1 MNSTSNDDTMDSAKE
16 WYYWPIYPEYGK
28 GYVTEKNPYKDGVTE
43 YATTEH
49 YKIYFPVKG
58 VYVTVFL
65 KDLMKAQAD

>member
-1 MNSTSNDDTMDSAKE
+1 MNSTSNNDTMDSAKE

-28 GYVTEKNPYKDGVTE
+28 GYVMEKNPYKDGVTE

>member
-1 MNSTSNDDTMDSAKE
+1 MNPTSNDSIMDPDKE

-43 YATTEH
+43 YATNEH
-49 YKIYFPVKG
+49 YRIYFPVKG

>member
-49 YKIYFPVKG
+49 YRIFFPIKG

-65 KDLMKAQAD
+65 KHLMRAQAD